1 MMRFGLLLCSAL
13 TLTGCATS
21 FKGANLDHGAAA
33 YGIIP
38 ASAPGGHVDDYHI
51 GALDQLDVTVFQEPD
66 LSVKGT
72 EVNTAGRITLPLIG
86 NVMAAGKTGP
96 ELATEVA
103 ALYGARYLEHPQVSV
118 AVTESVSQ
126 KVVVQGEVTEPGVYE
141 IKGHATLLEVISM
154 AKGETKVAATRQ
166 VAVFRNIS
174 GQRTGALFDVAAIRR
189 GEAADPELLGSD
201 VVTVGLSN
209 AKSTW
214 RDILATAPMLAVFR
228 PLGM

>member
-1 MMRFGLLLCSAL
+1 
-13 TLTGCATS
+13 
-21 FKGANLDHGAAA
+21 
-33 YGIIP
+33 
-38 ASAPGGHVDDYHI
+38 
-51 GALDQLDVTVFQEPD
+51 
-66 LSVKGT
+66 
-72 EVNTAGRITLPLIG
+72 
-86 NVMAAGKTGP
+86 
-96 ELATEVA
+96 
-103 ALYGARYLEHPQVSV
+103 
-118 AVTESVSQ
+118 VSQ

-201 VVTVGLSN
+201 VVIVGLSN